1 LYHPHNTLTY
11 FDIHFN
17 HSPVEEADILSDRI
31 GIMSHGHLMCLGNAV
46 HLKKKFGDG
55 YRLSLSYGNI
65 FQINFPDVEHEDK
78 IFAFIKRLVPESRLI
93 NQFYGISVFNIP
105 NENSKISFLFS
116 EIEKNKTEQN
126 IKNWGLSQT
135 SLEDVFLEVIK
146 NDESE
151 E

>member
-1 LYHPHNTLTY
+1 
-11 FDIHFN
+11 
-17 HSPVEEADILSDRI
+17 
-31 GIMSHGHLMCLGNAV
+31 MCLGNAV

-55 YRLSLSYGNI
+55 YRLSLSYGKISFKN
-65 FQINFPDVEHEDK
+65 NFPDVEYEEK

-146 NDESE
+146 NDESTDE
-151 E
+151 

>member
-1 LYHPHNTLTY
+1 
-11 FDIHFN
+11 
-17 HSPVEEADILSDRI
+17 
-31 GIMSHGHLMCLGNAV
+31 
-46 HLKKKFGDG
+46 
-55 YRLSLSYGNI
+55 
-65 FQINFPDVEHEDK
+65 
-78 IFAFIKRLVPESRLI
+78 LVPESRLI